1 MTGAGTGQAGGVK
14 LLRRLG
20 AAIDSF
26 WDGVDP
32 DEPLFCD
39 CCEPAAD

>member
-1 MTGAGTGQAGGVK
+1 MSGAGIGQAGRVK

-26 WDGVDP
+26 WDSVDP

-39 CCEPAAD
+39 CCDPATD